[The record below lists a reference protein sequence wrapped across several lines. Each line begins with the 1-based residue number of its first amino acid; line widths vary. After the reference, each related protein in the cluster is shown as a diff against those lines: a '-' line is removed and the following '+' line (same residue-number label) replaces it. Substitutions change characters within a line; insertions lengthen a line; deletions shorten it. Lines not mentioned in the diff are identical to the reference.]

1 MLFDVG
7 TGRVGLARGLSS
19 CVPLRRTRWRL
30 PRLGYL
36 GDEESRSKILDNQGR
51 GAAVVSICYGVGG
64 GVVSPRRVQ
73 GWEGTRILSPF
84 SDRRLVRVS
93 LSLELLQLGFFLRL
107 RAFSPYMYLA
117 VYYLYH
123 LQMSRSS
130 LCPSQATNRYAH
142 LFPSLPALR
151 NLGSGEAKDGG
162 H

>member
-1 MLFDVG
+1 M
-7 TGRVGLARGLSS
+7 RSPGLRYWTTKASG
-19 CVPLRRTRWRL
+19 V
-30 PRLGYL
+30 
-36 GDEESRSKILDNQGR
+36 
-51 GAAVVSICYGVGG
+51 AVVSICYGVGG
-64 GVVSPRRVQ
+64 GVASPRRVQ

-84 SDRRLVRVS
+84 SDRPLLRVP

-130 LCPSQATNRYAH
+130 LCPSQATNRYAC